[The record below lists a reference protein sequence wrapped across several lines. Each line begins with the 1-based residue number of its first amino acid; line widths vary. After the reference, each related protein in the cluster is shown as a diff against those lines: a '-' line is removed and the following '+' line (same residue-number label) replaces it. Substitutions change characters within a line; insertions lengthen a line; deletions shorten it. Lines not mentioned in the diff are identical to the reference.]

1 MKNNKY
7 MATCARLTTVLLVIF
22 TTGCMSFSDRHF
34 RPVKDSLAQQMPD
47 IRLDKEIAFSASS
60 GLINLIDILG
70 GNEVDLDDLNRVRI
84 AVYKVVPANQSKR
97 FNDVVFEMALL
108 ATNSELTWERIVRV
122 REETEQLWIF
132 AGLHEAEQRLEVLSI
147 FTLERD
153 ELVLINVDGD
163 LGSLLQH
170 AMAPVRGRRGVY
182 RAG

>member
-47 IRLDKEIAFSASS
+47 IRLDKEMAFSASS

-84 AVYKVVPANQSKR
+84 AVRANLGFNAFAPRITPGGHSAYRRLPTKR
-97 FNDVVFEMALL
+97 V
-108 ATNSELTWERIVRV
+108 
-122 REETEQLWIF
+122 
-132 AGLHEAEQRLEVLSI
+132 HEG
-147 FTLERD
+147 RD
-153 ELVLINVDGD
+153 EGHVGD
-163 LGSLLQH
+163 QEDLS
-170 AMAPVRGRRGVY
+170 R
-182 RAG
+182 